1 MSIFN
6 YILQAQGLRCHSP
19 SKPNL
24 HSSFLF
30 FEIYHSISKIHT
42 SHRVYTYIWEG
53 CRTFNTLCERDKFLN
68 MQWVIMKTFF
78 LFTAKHFFHHDLILN
93 LIWTLLSLC
102 ITAHKLIRTALWAI
116 KQWFTFYS
124 LKKRVFQSAGH
135 QTYYFYNMAVTN
147 LFIILEE

>member
-6 YILQAQGLRCHSP
+6 YNSSSRSQMSLTEQTKSAFIFFILW
-19 SKPNL
+19 NL
-24 HSSFLF
+24 
-30 FEIYHSISKIHT
+30 YHSISKIHT

-53 CRTFNTLCERDKFLN
+53 CMTFNTLCERDKFLN

-102 ITAHKLIRTALWAI
+102 ITAHKLIRTALWEI

-124 LKKRVFQSAGH
+124 LKKKLHDGH
-135 QTYYFYNMAVTN
+135 QTF
-147 LFIILEE
+147 FK